1 LERHNARDAM
11 VRMSNYAALLVF
23 AFLCAFWPGSPSR
36 AEEGCDFVTTAE
48 LESAFDI
55 PFIDNSSQKH
65 GNVTYCEYVGKD
77 GPGLVIITNSP
88 LPPGS
93 ELVAL
98 RAQRKANA
106 EKDCQHGM
114 LGSAPRTPG
123 TFEVVPDVGDEAYA
137 CSWLIVKSHNIKVG
151 GATML
156 YVAQGPNVFQVT
168 VMVRKPGLLQ
178 AMVVLARSALTR
190 LPR

>member
-1 LERHNARDAM
+1 M
-11 VRMSNYAALLVF
+11 VRMSNYAALLIF
-23 AFLCAFWPGSPSR
+23 AFLCALWPGSPSR

-65 GNVTYCEYVGKD
+65 GNVTHCEYVGKD
-77 GPGLVIITNSP
+77 GPGLVIITNST

-93 ELVAL
+93 ELVAW
-98 RAQRKANA
+98 RAQRNANA

-137 CSWLIVKSHNIKVG
+137 CSWLIVKSHIKIG
-151 GATML
+151 GAATL
-156 YVAQGPNVFQVT
+156 YAAQGPNLFQVT
-168 VMVRKPGLLQ
+168 VLLPKPPLLQ
-178 AMVVLARSALTR
+178 AMAVLARSALTR
-190 LPR
+190 LTR

>member
-1 LERHNARDAM
+1 M

-23 AFLCAFWPGSPSR
+23 AFLCALWPGSPSR

-65 GNVTYCEYVGKD
+65 GNVTYCEYVGMD
-77 GPGLVIITNSP
+77 ASGRVPGLVIITNST

-93 ELVAL
+93 ELVAW
-98 RAQRKANA
+98 RAQRNANA
-106 EKDCQHGM
+106 EKDCQRGM

-123 TFEVVPDVGDEAYA
+123 KFEVVPDVGDEAYA
-137 CSWLIVKSHNIKVG
+137 CSWLIVRAHNIKVA
-151 GATML
+151 GAATL
-156 YVAQGPNVFQVT
+156 YAAQGRNLFPVT
-168 VMVRKPGLLQ
+168 VQLPKPPLLQ
-178 AMVVLARSALTR
+178 AMAVLARTALTR